1 MDDIRLGAILL
12 EGGSVDEA
20 ALERC
25 LSIQALTGG
34 TRPIGQILV
43 QQGLLGEDAL
53 KQQLALQV
61 TRFEER
67 AARVNATDAKSKCL
81 IDAARANR
89 ASELVVSEGRFVRIR
104 VGTEWRKLL
113 DDVVRGPEV
122 WDFVREIMGNE
133 VLEELADHQFVIRP
147 IMEQGAVCGTA
158 TAFRQFDGVAVRVTL
173 FDKNAM
179 SPAEAGIPEQIVQ
192 AVRASKGLVLVV
204 GERGMGRADA
214 VAPLVR
220 VACADAS
227 QYVVVVSDEPV
238 ALPTDGALVV
248 RRRYGIS
255 TASRAA
261 TLRSVLREDPDVMV
275 IGDVGC
281 PDTFEIALRA
291 AESGRLVIACL
302 DASNVTGALLRI
314 LDFYAPYDLP
324 RMRASLA
331 AVLRAVLVR
340 HMVPDAT
347 GNGAVAA
354 TELLLVDDMVS
365 EVVRS
370 GDLNDVG
377 LLLRAEGGRCG
388 YSLDHCLADL
398 VVTGKVRIED
408 VYPRAERKAWLL
420 DRTRN
425 VPLSAR

>member
-12 EGGSVDEA
+12 DGGIVDEA

-43 QQGLLGEDAL
+43 QQGLLTQDAL
-53 KQQLALQV
+53 SQQIALQQA
-61 TRFEER
+61 RFEER
-67 AARVNATDAKSKCL
+67 AAPVNATEAKGTSL
-81 IDAARANR
+81 LEAARANQ

-104 VGTEWRKLL
+104 VGTQWRKLL

-133 VLEELADHQFVIRP
+133 VLEELADHHFVIRP
-147 IMEQGAVCGTA
+147 IVIDGVVCGTA

-173 FDKNAM
+173 FDKRAM
-179 SPAEAGIPEQIVQ
+179 TPAEAGLPDQIVE
-192 AVRASKGLVLVV
+192 AVRGCKGLVLVV
-204 GERGMGRADA
+204 GERGIGRADS
-214 VAPLVR
+214 VAPLVKA
-220 VACADAS
+220 ACADAS

-238 ALPTDGALVV
+238 VLPTEGALVV

-255 TASRAA
+255 TASRAE

-281 PDTFEIALRA
+281 PETFEIALRA
-291 AESGRLVIACL
+291 AEGGRLVIACL
-302 DASNVTGALLRI
+302 DAASATAALFRV

-324 RMRASLA
+324 RMRSSLA

-340 HMVPDAT
+340 HLVPDSN
-347 GNGAVAA
+347 GVGAVAA

-365 EVVRS
+365 EVVRN

-377 LLLRAEGGRCG
+377 LLLRAEGRRCG

-398 VVTGKVRIED
+398 LVAGKVRLED
-408 VYPRAERKAWLL
+408 VFGRAEQKAWMLE
-420 DRTRN
+420 RTRN
-425 VPLSAR
+425 LQSSPR